1 MNTTSR
7 LAQRG
12 LGRVAFMY
20 KTYGINVTTLL
31 AKTVRQIAINA
42 HPGTDPVSRAKRNE
56 AIRQLT
62 GHIGVTFLM
71 AGAHGLP
78 LFGMYAMIANM
89 FRDDDEITAEEA
101 TRLWMGELMY
111 KGVINN
117 VTGFEVSDRVGLSYL
132 LYRANRFNADPSAE
146 ETLVQNVLGAP
157 WATFS
162 RVKRGVTDI
171 LSGEYQ
177 RGIESVVPVA
187 VSNVL
192 QAARFTLEGGVRT
205 RQENFMLE
213 DPSVLGLAGKL
224 IGFNM
229 AELTRR
235 QERATEMS
243 RVSKVVQEK
252 RTKILERLYLAQRTG
267 DTAGYAEAMK
277 DKDKFNQ
284 TSGARYP
291 EAVIT
296 QTTID
301 QSFVRREQNVE
312 EMVNGVS
319 VNPQVRDDLIALYNA
334 QIDGIT
340 RN

>member
-1 MNTTSR
+1 
-7 LAQRG
+7 
-12 LGRVAFMY
+12 
-20 KTYGINVTTLL
+20 
-31 AKTVRQIAINA
+31 
-42 HPGTDPVSRAKRNE
+42 
-56 AIRQLT
+56 
-62 GHIGVTFLM
+62 
-71 AGAHGLP
+71 
-78 LFGMYAMIANM
+78 
-89 FRDDDEITAEEA
+89 
-101 TRLWMGELMY
+101 
-111 KGVINN
+111 
-117 VTGFEVSDRVGLSYL
+117 
-132 LYRANRFNADPSAE
+132 
-146 ETLVQNVLGAP
+146 VQNVLGAP

-192 QAARFTLEGGVRT
+192 QAARFTIEGGVRT

-213 DPSVLGLAGKL
+213 DPSILGLAGKL
-224 IGFNM
+224 VGFNM

-243 RVSKVVQEK
+243 RVSKAVQEK

-267 DTAGYAEAMK
+267 DTAGYADAIR

-284 TSGARYP
+284 TSGVRYP
-291 EAVIT
+291 EAAIT
-296 QTTID
+296 QKTID
-301 QSFVRREQNVE
+301 QSFVRREQNIE